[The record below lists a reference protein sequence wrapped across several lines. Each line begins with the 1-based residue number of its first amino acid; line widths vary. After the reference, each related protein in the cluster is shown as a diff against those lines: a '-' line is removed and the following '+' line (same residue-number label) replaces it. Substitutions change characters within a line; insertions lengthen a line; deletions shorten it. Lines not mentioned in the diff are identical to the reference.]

1 MVLHF
6 HAIFSDGISK
16 VSKSYDMELALAVG
30 VMSAKRNM
38 ISTNDNKR
46 IVSELRRLLGP
57 DPKTSLRS

>member
-46 IVSELRRLLGP
+46 IVSEVRCL
-57 DPKTSLRS
+57 

>member
-1 MVLHF
+1 VVLHF

-16 VSKSYDMELALAVG
+16 VSEGYDMDSALAVSG
-30 VMSAKRNM
+30 MSAKRNM

-57 DPKTSLRS
+57 DPKTSLKS

>member
-6 HAIFSDGISK
+6 HVIFSDGISK
-16 VSKSYDMELALAVG
+16 VSKRYDMESGLAVSG
-30 VMSAKRNM
+30 MSAKRNM

-57 DPKTSLRS
+57 DPKTSVRS

>member
-1 MVLHF
+1 VLHF

-16 VSKSYDMELALAVG
+16 VSEGYDMELALAVSG
-30 VMSAKRNM
+30 MSAKRNM